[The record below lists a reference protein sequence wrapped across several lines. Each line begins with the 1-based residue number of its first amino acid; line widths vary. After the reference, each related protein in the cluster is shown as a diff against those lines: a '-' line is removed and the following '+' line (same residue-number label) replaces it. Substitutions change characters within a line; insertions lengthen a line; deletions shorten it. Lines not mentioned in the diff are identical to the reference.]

1 MSQEKFQFLLL
12 AAKSG
17 DVDEVRRLLNEG
29 RYEGRYTVNCTDS
42 DGWTPLHF
50 ACQNGDLRMIRML
63 VLMLSLVLKLPITT
77 HQLM

>member
-1 MSQEKFQFLLL
+1 MSREKASLLL

-17 DVDEVRRLLNEG
+17 DVDEVRRLLERD
-29 RYEGRYTVNCTDS
+29 RYIVNCTNT

-63 VLMLSLVLKLPITT
+63 VSEFNADLSVKVMAT
-77 HQLM
+77 H